1 MEFIFTPSPNI
12 GANQLA
18 HYQCSVN
25 YTGVS
30 IIWNINKTVSNDI
43 SNIQLDIV
51 TIGAGSANSS
61 LTIPGYPQYNNTIV
75 RCFASGFIDGNT
87 TYINFSE
94 STLRIQGNTL
104 SDIFHYISSH

>member
-1 MEFIFTPSPNI
+1 MEFTFTPSPNI
-12 GANQLA
+12 EVNQLA

-30 IIWNINKTVSNDI
+30 IIWNINGTVSNDD
-43 SNIQLDIV
+43 SAIQLGII
-51 TIGAGSANSS
+51 TIGAGSQQSN
-61 LTIPGYPQYNNTIV
+61 LTIPGYPQYNNTVV
-75 RCFASGFIDGNT
+75 RCFASGFIDDNT

-104 SDIFHYISSH
+104 